1 MSSAAR
7 STLQHRVWRWHF
19 FAGLMVIPFAVI
31 LAITGAIYLFK
42 PQFDAAV
49 EARINARA
57 APLVGETLPADAL
70 VEAGLAA
77 YPGGKFAKLTLPSDA
92 ADPTVEIDIRGEAG
106 PRTLWVDRTTG
117 EVLHD
122 TSTPGR
128 FMNFIKRIH
137 GTLLGGDQGSLV
149 VEIMASWMIILII
162 TGVYLWWPRG
172 VPAWRV
178 FAPKF
183 GEGPGGRET
192 WRKVHG
198 MAGAWIGGLVLA
210 ILFFGLP
217 WTQVWGDGFNKVKD
231 LAGLKA
237 PGQEWFVTLESGNPM
252 ADHSMH
258 DMHAGMD
265 HGTGSEL
272 WDQGKGEAEIGVQSA
287 SAGGSTIRA
296 LSLEEV
302 LLAAKPERYA
312 PPVEVQP
319 PRGENGVWTIRSLAA
334 SRPDRVT
341 VHHDRWTGD
350 EIMRIEFT
358 DHNPVDRFM
367 ALGVAFHEGALF
379 GWLNQLVGVIATL
392 GVILLSVTGGIMWW
406 RRRPKGRLGTP
417 PMPGDKRIAA
427 GVIVVIAVLCVFLP
441 MAGVTLIAALLAD
454 ALISGGSRLLR
465 RGKPA

>member
-1 MSSAAR
+1 MASAAR
-7 STLQHRVWRWHF
+7 TTLQHRVWRWHF
-19 FAGLMVIPFAVI
+19 FAGLMVIPFAII
-31 LAITGAIYLFK
+31 LAVTGSIYLFK

-49 EARINARA
+49 EARINSRA

-70 VEAGLAA
+70 LEAGLAA
-77 YPGGKFAKLTLPSDA
+77 YPGASLGKLHMPSQA
-92 ADPTVEIDIRGEAG
+92 GDPTIEFEIRGEAG

-117 EVLHD
+117 KVLHD
-122 TSTPGR
+122 VATQDR

-137 GTLLGGDQGSLV
+137 GTLLAGDRGSLV

-162 TGVYLWWPRG
+162 TGIYLWWPRST
-172 VPAWRV
+172 PFWRV
-178 FAPKF
+178 FVPKF
-183 GEGPGGRET
+183 GEGPGKRET
-192 WRKVHG
+192 WRKIHG
-198 MAGAWIGGLVLA
+198 MGGAWIGGVILV

-217 WTQVWGDGFNKVKD
+217 WTQVWGDGFNKAKA

-237 PGQEWFVTLESGNPM
+237 PGQEWFVTLESGNPQ
-252 ADHSMH
+252 ADHAMH

-265 HGTGSEL
+265 HGTGAEL
-272 WDQGKGEAEIGVQSA
+272 WDQGRGAAEVSVRSATAEGEGSA
-287 SAGGSTIRA
+287 P

-302 LLAAKPERYA
+302 LRIAAPERYA

-319 PRGENGVWTIRSLAA
+319 PRGENGVWTVRSMAA

-341 VHHDRWTGD
+341 VHHDRWTGG

-379 GWLNQLVGVIATL
+379 GWLNQAVGVIAAL
-392 GVILLSVTGGIMWW
+392 GVILLSATGGIMWW

-417 PMPGDKRIAA
+417 PMPGDKRLAV
-427 GVIVVIAVLCVFLP
+427 GVVVLIVVLGVFLP
-441 MAGVTLIAALLAD
+441 MAGLTLLAALAVD
-454 ALISGGSRLLR
+454 MLISA
-465 RGKPA
+465 GKRFGAPKA